1 MRSIFLK
8 IYDFLE
14 KHKAFGIVFLL
25 LLFVLFAFFATRIKY
40 EEDISKFLP
49 NSKND
54 KYSSALEQIKNQKT
68 IAIFFSYKKDSA
80 NTDAVTEAIQYF
92 EEVAS
97 ENDGLIN
104 NLTTTIDQTQFF
116 DLIEAAYSHIPY
128 LLEDEDYDRIDS
140 LINTQGFIE
149 NQLIEDK
156 KLLML
161 PSAGTFARNLAYD
174 PLFLYSPALQKLR
187 DLRGESS
194 FITIDDYIFTA
205 DSIYGI
211 VTFETPFG
219 ANETKNNARLSS
231 FIDNCLSKVSSSYP
245 DIETTTVGAPLIA
258 VANAQQIKKDSIMA
272 ILIAVVLIF
281 IILMLHYRRFSD
293 ILWVVVSL
301 LFGVLF
307 ALAGIS
313 LIKDSV
319 SIIVIGVGSVIIG
332 IAANYPLHFLDD
344 YKELGD
350 KRKALSEMVLPL
362 LIGNLTTVAAFFCLI
377 WLKAQAMRDLGIFGS
392 LMLIG
397 TIIFVLVFLPQ
408 FITKRPH
415 PSEHKILGKISN
427 LHISRSKIRYYIAFF
442 ILAITIFLG
451 YFSTKTS
458 FDSNLSN
465 INYMTPQQRENLQ
478 LLAQLQSPNTMYAV
492 AEGEDL
498 QDAVNNNQ
506 ELLSKIKNADPTANI
521 SGIGEFLPSE
531 DKIQEATEKWNSF
544 WTAHERQE
552 FLKQF
557 EYQANKQGF
566 AITAFYPFTSI
577 LNGNLEAPA
586 AEDFND
592 FIQPFVN
599 KYIFFENEKCTIISD
614 VVTEHSDLLH
624 KNVDNESEN
633 YFVYSNSDLG
643 NRMVEMLSDSFNY
656 IGWVCSIVVF
666 VFLILSFRKLE
677 IAIIAF
683 LPLAVA
689 WLWILGIMHLTG
701 IQFNIVNIILATL
714 IFGQGDDYTIFITEG
729 LLYEY
734 STKKPRLSSYKHSI
748 FISALIMFAGIGC
761 LIVAKH
767 PALHSLA
774 VVTIIGM
781 LTVVVMA
788 AFIPP
793 FLFDLLTKKKGQFR
807 KIPISIFGFLKSAW
821 FGLEFAF
828 VALFIMLP
836 YTVFNSIFGNDSE
849 ESKLKL
855 HKKIQK
861 YALFFAKHTPGV
873 QFSVNNKI
881 NEQFEKPSVI
891 ISNHQSHLDILYLLS
906 LSPKIVFLTND
917 WVWNFPLYRRVIR
930 EAEFYPVSNGY
941 EQNLPKLKELFERGY
956 SICVFPEG
964 TRSPECEILR
974 FHKGAFT
981 LARELDADII
991 PIILHGAGYVLP
1003 KDELLLGKGFV
1014 TLEVGDRVRPY
1025 EQIEV
1030 DDEQEID
1037 RVVAK
1042 QIRSLYKNKYSEISK
1057 QLETEQYW
1065 EVLNKSRDYYKI
1077 TV

>member
-1 MRSIFLK
+1 MKKIFLK

-14 KHKAFGIVFLL
+14 KHKAFGIALMLL
-25 LLFVLFAFFATRIKY
+25 LLALFAFLANRIEY

-68 IAIFFSYKKDSA
+68 IAIFFSHKKDST
-80 NTDAVTEAIQYF
+80 NTEAVAEAIQYF
-92 EEVAS
+92 EELAS
-97 ENDGLIN
+97 DNEGLIN
-104 NLTTTIDQTQFF
+104 NLTATIDQTQFF
-116 DLIEAAYSHIPY
+116 DLIEAAYTHIPY

-140 LINTQGFIE
+140 LINTQQFIE

-174 PLFLYSPALQKLR
+174 PLSLYAPALQKLR
-187 DLRGESS
+187 NLRGESS
-194 FITIDDYIFTA
+194 FITIDDHIFTA
-205 DSIYGI
+205 DSKYGI

-219 ANETKNNARLSS
+219 ANETKNNARLTS
-231 FIDNCLSKVSSSYP
+231 FIDNCLADVSSSYP
-245 DIETTTVGAPLIA
+245 DIEATTVGTPLIA
-258 VANAQQIKKDSIMA
+258 VANAQQIKKDSIIA
-272 ILIAVVLIF
+272 IVIAIALIFLILI
-281 IILMLHYRRFSD
+281 LHYRRFSD
-293 ILWVVVSL
+293 ILWVVISL
-301 LFGVLF
+301 LFGALF

-313 LIKDSV
+313 LIKESV

-350 KRKALSEMVLPL
+350 KRNALSEMIVPL

-377 WLKAQAMRDLGIFGS
+377 WLKAQAMRDLGLFGS

-415 PSEHKILGKISN
+415 PSEYKILGKISD
-427 LHISRSKIRYYIAFF
+427 LHISRSKSRYYIAFL
-442 ILAITIFLG
+442 ILIITIVLG

-465 INYMTPQQRENLQ
+465 INFMTPQQRENLQ
-478 LLAQLQSPNTMYAV
+478 LLAQLQNPNTMYAV
-492 AEGEDL
+492 AEGENL
-498 QDAVNNNQ
+498 QAAVNNNQ
-506 ELLSKIKNADPTANI
+506 ELLCKIKSADPSANI
-521 SGIGEFLPSE
+521 SGVGDILPSE
-531 DKIQEATEKWNSF
+531 DMIQAATVKWNSF
-544 WTAHERQE
+544 WTAPERQK

-577 LNGNLEAPA
+577 LNGNLEVPD

-614 VVTEHSDLLH
+614 VVTEHADLLH
-624 KNVDNESEN
+624 KNIDNESEN

-643 NRMVEMLSDSFNY
+643 NRMVEMLRDSFNY

-677 IAIIAF
+677 IALIAF

-701 IQFNIVNIILATL
+701 IQFNIVNIILATF

-734 STKKPRLSSYKHSI
+734 STQKPRLSSYKHSV

-793 FLFDLLTKKKGQFR
+793 LLFDLLTKKNGEFR
-807 KIPISIFGFLKSAW
+807 KIPISISGFLKSAW

-828 VALFIMLP
+828 IALFVMLP
-836 YTVFNSIFGNDSE
+836 YTIFNSIFGNDTE

-855 HKKIQK
+855 HEKIQK
-861 YALFFAKHTPGV
+861 YARFFAKHTPGV
-873 QFSVNNKI
+873 QFSVNDKI
-881 NEQFEKPSVI
+881 DGQFENPSII

-917 WVWNFPLYRRVIR
+917 WVWNFPLYKRVIR
-930 EAEFYPVSNGY
+930 KAEFYPVSNGF
-941 EQNLPKLKELFERGY
+941 EQNLPKLKDLFERGY

-981 LARELDADII
+981 LARELGADIT
-991 PIILHGAGYVLP
+991 PVFLHGAGHVLP
-1003 KDELLLGKGFV
+1003 KGELILGNGFV
-1014 TLEVGDRVRPY
+1014 TLEVGDKIRPY
-1025 EQIEV
+1025 EKVEV

-1042 QIRSLYKNKYSEISK
+1042 QVRNLYKNKYSEMCAQI
-1057 QLETEQYW
+1057 ETEQYW
-1065 EVLNKSRDYYKI
+1065 KSLNKSRDYYKI